1 MNEMNQGRSGLM
13 HRGGPGRVL
22 TGVCLALSRQL
33 HLDVALVRI
42 GFVLALLVSGGTALL
57 AYLLMWFIMP
67 PSALGR
73 APVQR
78 VLGWARRVSAPEE
91 ESRWERRV

>member
-1 MNEMNQGRSGLM
+1 MDELNEGRSGPM

-22 TGVCLALSRQL
+22 TGVCLALARRL
-33 HLDVALVRI
+33 RLDVALVRI
-42 GFVLALLVSGGTALL
+42 AFVLALVVSGGSALL
-57 AYLLMWFIMP
+57 AYLLVWFFTP
-67 PSALGR
+67 ASALGR

-78 VLGWARRVSAPEE
+78 VLGWVHGVTAPEP